1 MQNFTEIQTLMKSD
15 LEMMD
20 SILTR
25 RLDSNVDL
33 INQMSQYIINSGGKR
48 IRPLLLLLCARAT
61 NYNGSDHYSMAVVI
75 ELIHTATLLHDDVVD
90 ASSTR
95 RGQETSNEIWGNAPS
110 VLVGDFLY
118 SRAFEIMVEP
128 NSMQIMKVLSKATNQ
143 ISEGEVLQ
151 LLNIKNAKVSQSEY
165 FEVIEEK
172 TACLFKA
179 ACEIGGIL
187 AKSDIKTI
195 SALGIYGL
203 HLGNAFQI
211 IDDTLDYESDSSI
224 IGKEI
229 GDDLSE
235 GKVTLPMIYAL
246 EKTSGNDKKI
256 LEKNKQLK
264 AQNKKEIVFQRLL
277 MGITKASLSTE
288 SFISAASFQETTRVL
303 TEASITGRVDDLRG
317 LKENVIVGRLI
328 PAGTGFKHHQ
338 EKRKKRVA
346 DSFMQ
351 TSEAEQELSEQLSEV
366 EAEAEE

>member
-1 MQNFTEIQTLMKSD
+1 MQNFSEIQALMKSD

-20 SILTR
+20 NILIN
-25 RLDSNVDL
+25 RLNSNVEL
-33 INQMSQYIINSGGKR
+33 INQMSHYIINSGGKR

-61 NYNGSDHYSMAVVI
+61 SYSGKDHHAMAVVI

-90 ASSTR
+90 ESTTR
-95 RGQETSNEIWGNAPS
+95 RGHNTTNELWGNAPS

-128 NSMQIMKVLSKATNQ
+128 NSMEIMRVLSKATNQ

-151 LLNIKNAKVSQSEY
+151 LLNIRNAKVSRSEY
-165 FEVIEEK
+165 FEVIEQK

-179 ACEIGGIL
+179 ACQIAGIL
-187 AKSDIKTI
+187 SESSKELIT
-195 SALGIYGL
+195 ALGSFGM

-246 EKTSGNDKKI
+246 EKTTGKENKI
-256 LEKNKQLK
+256 LTN
-264 AQNKKEIVFQRLL
+264 AI
-277 MGITKASLSTE
+277 
-288 SFISAASFQETTRVL
+288 
-303 TEASITGRVDDLRG
+303 TEADASNIDNIVDILINIKAFEFSRNVAKDESIKALNS
-317 LKENVIVGRLI
+317 LKVIPESNYRSAL
-328 PAGTGFKHHQ
+328 KLLC
-338 EKRKKRVA
+338 
-346 DSFMQ
+346 
-351 TSEAEQELSEQLSEV
+351 ELSLERQS
-366 EAEAEE
+366 